1 MAAAS
6 IKQPNMFLAF
16 ILAMCLLPWPQAR
29 IVPSVQAIA
38 TLQSGPAQE
47 QPSNS
52 SPQSSPAQPTADQ
65 PVVHD
70 QSATPPQ
77 PPATTSPCPEK
88 TQPTK
93 GANCKPGESTGAK
106 TSKHRRT
113 HKAVAPADTPAEAGP
128 TKKVV
133 RNGGVDDSTVDLSG
147 LSQQQVDHQIELT
160 NQLLANS
167 EADLKKISGRQLN
180 ANEQD
185 AVKQIKSYLE
195 QARKAVSDRDVHR
208 AHNLAVKANLLSA
221 ELVGH

>member
-1 MAAAS
+1 
-6 IKQPNMFLAF
+6 MFLAF
-16 ILAMCLLPWPQAR
+16 ILGMCLLPWSQAR
-29 IVPSVQAIA
+29 IVPSANAMA
-38 TLQSGPAQE
+38 TLQSGQAQE
-47 QPSNS
+47 RPDNS
-52 SPQSSPAQPTADQ
+52 SPQSLPAQSPADQ
-65 PVVHD
+65 PGVQD

-77 PPATTSPCPEK
+77 PPATVSPCPEK
-88 TQPTK
+88 TKPSST
-93 GANCKPGESTGAK
+93 ARPDCKPAESSAAK

-113 HKAVAPADTPAEAGP
+113 HRVVVPAGTPAEAGL

-133 RNGGVDDSTVDLSG
+133 RNGGVDDPTVDLSG

-167 EADLKKISGRQLN
+167 DADLKKISGRQLN

-195 QARKAVSDRDVHR
+195 QARKAVNDRDGHR
-208 AHNLAVKANLLSA
+208 AHNLAVKANLLLA